1 MRRIQQCVLVAVL
14 LLLIVGGVN
23 AQTERRQVYAFY
35 FGWWTDASWNNAN
48 LIDRPAAPY
57 DSRNAG
63 VVGRQIDEAKSAG
76 IDAFIMSWFGPKN
89 GNLTHQTFNIL
100 LDQAAAR
107 GFKAGAVVDMVDA
120 NYNATA
126 AEVTESLSYLINDRA
141 NHPAY
146 LRYAGKPVIY
156 FWNQARFTVNDW
168 AVIRAQVDPNRNT
181 IWVMEGTNTAFLPT
195 FDGLYLFNTAWA
207 GDPAATASGWFAKTR
222 AAGGWFYTPSVL
234 PGWDESRLAG
244 RPNATSPRD
253 RANGQFLT
261 NSWNGAAASGAGVI
275 LIVSWNEYFENSHIE
290 PSQLHGSQAL
300 DTLRPLIAN
309 WKAGGPVAVP
319 SGSNGQVAAPSGPAV
334 TVLRPNVFSL
344 NVRSAPG
351 TDSQVL
357 GQVGVD
363 DVFVVNGE
371 AEGWYQISYNGQDA
385 WLSAEYVGLS
395 QEVIATAASGGGAD
409 GGAAAGG
416 AAFTTNYILSLREGP
431 GEGFNRLDSI
441 PYLTTLTVLGRTA
454 DEQWVQV
461 DFNGQTGWVAAWLG
475 NLNTPASLIRVT
487 G

>member
-1 MRRIQQCVLVAVL
+1 
-14 LLLIVGGVN
+14 
-23 AQTERRQVYAFY
+23 
-35 FGWWTDASWNNAN
+35 
-48 LIDRPAAPY
+48 
-57 DSRNAG
+57 
-63 VVGRQIDEAKSAG
+63 
-76 IDAFIMSWFGPKN
+76 
-89 GNLTHQTFNIL
+89 
-100 LDQAAAR
+100 
-107 GFKAGAVVDMVDA
+107 
-120 NYNATA
+120 
-126 AEVTESLSYLINDRA
+126 
-141 NHPAY
+141 
-146 LRYAGKPVIY
+146 
-156 FWNQARFTVNDW
+156 
-168 AVIRAQVDPNRNT
+168 
-181 IWVMEGTNTAFLPT
+181 MEGTNTAFLSV

-207 GDPAATASGWFAKTR
+207 GDPAATATGWFANTR

-244 RPNATSPRD
+244 RPNATSPRG
-253 RANGQFLT
+253 RADGQFLT
-261 NSWNGAAASGAGVI
+261 NSWSGAASSGAGVM

-290 PSQLHGSQAL
+290 PSQQHGTQAL

-319 SGSNGQVAAPSGPAV
+319 SSSAGGQVAAPSGPAV

-351 TDSQVL
+351 TDSQIL

-371 AEGWYQISYNGQDA
+371 ADGWYQISFNGQEG
-385 WLSAEYVGLS
+385 WLSEEFVGLS
-395 QEVIATAASGGGAD
+395 QEVIATAGGGSNSGGGS
-409 GGAAAGG
+409 AAGG
-416 AAFTTNYILSLREGP
+416 AAFTANYILSLREGP
-431 GEGFNRLDSI
+431 GEHFTRLDSI
-441 PYLTTLTVLGRTA
+441 PYLTTLSVLGRTA